1 MHPPNFFA
9 GPHIDRRSEVR
20 EDASALRAIR
30 ADATTRYI
38 LSVGAQQLLRIV
50 PAEGLARIA
59 FLEGEDPL
67 VRERAE
73 ADLVLLGRFQDAWCM
88 LIDLPADTPI
98 TLPEAT
104 ALAEL
109 RPLAAQLSAPE
120 SALLAYARGLSLWR
134 SRQRFCGI
142 CGYPRS

>member
-38 LSVGAQQLLRIV
+38 LSVGAQQLLRTEQ
-50 PAEGLARIA
+50 ADGLARIA
-59 FLEGEDPL
+59 FLGAEDPL
-67 VRERAE
+67 VRECAE
-73 ADLVLLGRFQDAWCM
+73 ADLVLLGRFQDTWCM
-88 LIDLPADTPI
+88 LLDLPADSALS
-98 TLPEAT
+98 LPAGT

-109 RPLAAQLSAPE
+109 RPLAA
-120 SALLAYARGLSLWR
+120 LL
-134 SRQRFCGI
+134 
-142 CGYPRS
+142 